1 MYTGDLQRY
10 SLCFV
15 SPWSGLELSG
25 ATAIG
30 SIHIVKT
37 SHHSTWLHLR
47 GIQLC
52 RSALFLTQEW
62 ILQMD
67 FACPEQFLP
76 SRLKKKSA
84 TAKRHW
90 LLCQADHRPVSKSAM
105 PIWSECSWYHLLIK
119 KSGFK
124 QCTQCNSKRG
134 MPTRRPEGSAYR
146 DFWSQDVKT
155 SCCLIVLSYFGDLM
169 ERLLHWLIVVRLLRR
184 CSISHSHRPE
194 PECGLGN
201 LLTNEPRVWHLEE
214 PNNEVHTC

>member
-1 MYTGDLQRY
+1 MLAASWAYANQVVLEDVLAAAVYTGDLQRY

-90 LLCQADHRPVSKSAM
+90 LLCQVDHRPVSKPAM
-105 PIWSECSWYHLLIK
+105 PIWSECSRYHLLIK
-119 KSGFK
+119 KWLQPMYPMQLQTWHANQK
-124 QCTQCNSKRG
+124 
-134 MPTRRPEGSAYR
+134 TRRICQQRFLVSRRE
-146 DFWSQDVKT
+146 D
-155 SCCLIVLSYFGDLM
+155 LLLSYCPFIFWGSYGKTFALAHC
-169 ERLLHWLIVVRLLRR
+169 RQT
-184 CSISHSHRPE
+184 P
-194 PECGLGN
+194 
-201 LLTNEPRVWHLEE
+201 
-214 PNNEVHTC
+214 